1 MSQVIGPRIVVKTA
15 SANILD
21 THDVDDENNPE
32 LKGE

>member
-21 THDVDDENNPE
+21 THDVDDEIILN
-32 LKGE
+32 